1 VNSDLRRHVVL
12 GCCAAALGAALA
24 GAVRRDPRA
33 AHRCGLLAA
42 AAFLAPTLVPNC
54 PWSGPVLRRLPTTE
68 REIWLTIDDGPDPHD
83 TPEILDVLA
92 RHDARASF
100 FAIGRKV
107 WRYPRAARAV
117 VAAGHDLQ
125 NHTWSHP
132 AASFWAATPAC
143 ARDEITA
150 GSDVIREL
158 TGQRPHFFRA
168 PAGLANPFVHAAA
181 RRAGLRMAGWSVRGY
196 DGVTHRPDDVVASIT
211 RQLHPGAIVL
221 LHEGPLRG
229 LPPGTRARTLDRLLG
244 RFSTL
249 GYRTATWPP
258 A

>member
-1 VNSDLRRHVVL
+1 MNRDLRRHLTL
-12 GCCAAALGAALA
+12 GFCAAALGAALA
-24 GAVRRDPRA
+24 AALRRDPRTA
-33 AHRCGLLAA
+33 NRRGMLAA

-54 PWSGPVLRRLPTTE
+54 RWNGPVLRRFATTE
-68 REIWLTIDDGPDPHD
+68 RVVWLTIDDGPDPHD

-92 RHDARASF
+92 RHEARASF

-107 WRYPRAARAV
+107 WRYPAAARAV

-143 ARDEITA
+143 ARAEIRA
-150 GSDVIREL
+150 ANDAIREV
-158 TGQRPHFFRA
+158 TGQTPRFFRA

-181 RRAGLRMAGWSVRGY
+181 SRAGLHMAGWSVRGY
-196 DGVTHRPDDVVASIT
+196 DGVAHRPDDVIASIT
-211 RQLHPGAIVL
+211 QRLHPGAIVL
-221 LHEGPLRG
+221 LHEGPVRD

-244 RFSTL
+244 RFSAL
-249 GYRTATWPP
+249 GYRTAGPP